1 MKRLHS
7 FILKSFLGPL
17 TFTFFICM
25 FVLLMQFL
33 WRYIDELVGKG
44 LEWIVIGEF
53 LFYVSATLV
62 PMALPLAIL
71 LASIMTFGNMG
82 ENYELTAMKAAGIS
96 LQRIMRPLIVL
107 IICIS
112 LSAFFFANYVMP
124 IASLKTTSL
133 LLDIKKQK
141 PELILKEGI
150 FTNDLPGFS
159 IKVGPIDKETGM
171 MRDLLIYDHRK
182 GKGDRGNT
190 NVTVADSGTMVTSED
205 KQNMK
210 LTLYSGNMYEDVREK
225 VRDKKHPSRRIKF
238 GVYETNVPLRSN
250 KLKRGDE
257 DRYNKNYR
265 MLNLKQLSHS
275 EDSLSTELKKYKSR
289 FVKSL
294 LAKHY
299 FKKDVRKLRSDSIKV
314 KELLKETKDVDS
326 LFQVIPMTKQLTS
339 ISNALTF
346 ARKARENSSR
356 KEGEFLVKE
365 KWIKKFTNEWHRK
378 FTLPFAC
385 MIFFFIGA
393 PLGAI
398 IRKGGLGMPVII
410 SILFFIFYYVI
421 SMTGE
426 RAAKQLVLDPA
437 LGMWISSLIILP
449 LGIVLTYKAT
459 TDSAVFNIENYIDF
473 FKKINPLKFFK
484 KKNA

>member
-17 TFTFFICM
+17 AFTFFVCM

-44 LEWIVIGEF
+44 LEWTVIGEF

-96 LQRIMRPLIVL
+96 LQRIMKPLIILVV
-107 IICIS
+107 CIS
-112 LSAFFFANYVMP
+112 ISAFFFANYVMP

-133 LLDIKKQK
+133 LLDIKNQK

-150 FTNDLPGFS
+150 FTNDLPNFS
-159 IKVGPIDKETGM
+159 IKVGPINKETGM
-171 MRDLLIYDHRK
+171 MYDLLIYDHRNR
-182 GKGDRGNT
+182 RGNT
-190 NVTVADSGTMVTSED
+190 NVTIADSGTMVTSENN
-205 KQNMK
+205 QNMT
-210 LTLYSGNMYEDVREK
+210 LTLYSGNMYEEVK
-225 VRDKKHPSRRIKF
+225 VKSRNKKHPSRRIKF

-265 MLNLKQLSHS
+265 MLNLRQLNQS
-275 EDSLSTELKKYKSR
+275 EDSLSKVLNKSKNL
-289 FVKSL
+289 FIKGL
-294 LAKHY
+294 IAKNY
-299 FKKDVRKLRSDSIKV
+299 FKKEVKKLRKDSVKV
-314 KELLKETKDVDS
+314 KDLLKKTKDIDS
-326 LFQVIPMTKQLTS
+326 LFHAIPLDKQLTS
-339 ISNALTF
+339 VSNALTF
-346 ARKARENSSR
+346 ARKTRENASR
-356 KEGEFLVKE
+356 KEGEFMAKE
-365 KWIKKFTNEWHRK
+365 KYLKRFTNEWHRK

-385 MIFFFIGA
+385 LVFFFIGA

-398 IRKGGLGMPVII
+398 IRKGGLGMPVIV
-410 SILFFIFYYVI
+410 SVLFFIFYYII

-426 RAAKQLVLDPA
+426 RAAKQLVLNPI

-449 LGIVLTYKAT
+449 LGIILTYKAT
-459 TDSAVFNIENYIDF
+459 TDSAFFNIENYIDF
-473 FKKINPLKFFK
+473 FKKINPLKFLK